1 MVQHSKKEMR
11 RELRVVLANLD
22 KRWENVAQSSVCTN
36 LLSLVA
42 TLDQEAPVTDVFGW
56 VPCFPGEVDLAA
68 FIAEML
74 KARRVYLPRVRG
86 TGAMDFIRISGDW
99 ASGLERLPSGLVQ
112 PRDDYGEV
120 VRFEN
125 VGRCLALVP
134 GMAFDGKGRRLGR
147 GGGYYDRFLAGE
159 TMQRAEKV
167 GVCFSVQIV
176 SEVPVDKHDVVMNWV
191 CHERG
196 VFET

>member
-22 KRWENVAQSSVCTN
+22 KRWENVAQGAVCSH

-42 TLDQEAPVTDVFGW
+42 TIDQDMPITDVFGW
-56 VPCFPGEVDLAA
+56 VPCFPGEVDLAG

-74 KARRVYLPRVRG
+74 KTRRVYLPQVSSAG
-86 TGAMDFIRISGDW
+86 QMNFIRIDGDW

-112 PRDDYGEV
+112 PREGYGQ
-120 VRFEN
+120 RAQFEN
-125 VGRCLALVP
+125 MGRCLALVP
-134 GMAFDGKGRRLGR
+134 GLAFDGGGRRLGR
-147 GGGYYDRFLAGE
+147 GGGYYDRFLGGE
-159 TMQRAEKV
+159 EMQGAVKV
-167 GVCFSVQIV
+167 GVCFSVQMV
-176 SEVPVDKHDVVMNWV
+176 AEVPVDKHDVVMDWV

-196 VFET
+196 VYET